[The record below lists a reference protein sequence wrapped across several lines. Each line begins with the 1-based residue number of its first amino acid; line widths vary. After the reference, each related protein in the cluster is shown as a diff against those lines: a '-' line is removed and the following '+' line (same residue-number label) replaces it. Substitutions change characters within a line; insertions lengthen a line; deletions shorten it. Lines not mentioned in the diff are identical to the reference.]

1 MSKRVFLVV
10 LDSFG
15 VGEEPDA
22 HAFGDWGV
30 NTLAS
35 IRKSPKFHCPNLA
48 RLGLFHL
55 DGVQPQQPQ
64 AERIG
69 AFARLQERSMGKDTT
84 IGHWEI
90 AGVESPAPL
99 PTYPDGFPPE
109 IIQEFEQRTGR
120 AVLCNKP
127 YSGTEVL
134 KDYGEEHLRT
144 GALIV
149 YTSADSVFQI
159 AAHEDIVPP
168 QQLYEYCRI
177 ARSILTGKH
186 GVGRVI
192 ARPFEGTCRD
202 DFRRTPRRHDFS
214 LQPPAKTMLDEISA
228 AGLDVIAVGKIN
240 DIFAGQGVTRAIPTS
255 GNPEGQQVL
264 LRLAQE
270 DFNGLAF
277 VNLVDFDMLYG
288 HRRDVDGYAAAAT
301 SFDETLAQL
310 LPLLRE
316 DDMLIVTAD
325 HGCDPA
331 YTRSTDHT
339 REYVPFLA
347 FGQKVKPGVN
357 LGTIA
362 GFGCI
367 AATVCSYLQVKAEV
381 TGQDVWPQICKK

>member
-30 NTLAS
+30 NTLGS

-64 AERIG
+64 AEPIG

-134 KDYGEEHLRT
+134 NTCAPGPLSCTLRQIPCFRLPRT
-144 GALIV
+144 RILCRR
-149 YTSADSVFQI
+149 SSFMNI
-159 AAHEDIVPP
+159 AA
-168 QQLYEYCRI
+168 
-177 ARSILTGKH
+177 S
-186 GVGRVI
+186 
-192 ARPFEGTCRD
+192 
-202 DFRRTPRRHDFS
+202 
-214 LQPPAKTMLDEISA
+214 PAAS
-228 AGLDVIAVGKIN
+228 
-240 DIFAGQGVTRAIPTS
+240 
-255 GNPEGQQVL
+255 
-264 LRLAQE
+264 
-270 DFNGLAF
+270 
-277 VNLVDFDMLYG
+277 
-288 HRRDVDGYAAAAT
+288 
-301 SFDETLAQL
+301 
-310 LPLLRE
+310 
-316 DDMLIVTAD
+316 
-325 HGCDPA
+325 
-331 YTRSTDHT
+331 
-339 REYVPFLA
+339 
-347 FGQKVKPGVN
+347 
-357 LGTIA
+357 
-362 GFGCI
+362 
-367 AATVCSYLQVKAEV
+367 
-381 TGQDVWPQICKK
+381 

>member
-1 MSKRVFLVV
+1 M

-30 NTLAS
+30 NTLGS

-64 AERIG
+64 AEPL
-69 AFARLQERSMGKDTT
+69 AP
-84 IGHWEI
+84 
-90 AGVESPAPL
+90 SPACKSARWAKIPPL
-99 PTYPDGFPPE
+99 ATGRLRGWKAPRRCPPYPDGFPPE

-192 ARPFEGTCRD
+192 ARPFEA
-202 DFRRTPRRHDFS
+202 
-214 LQPPAKTMLDEISA
+214 PAGMISA
-228 AGLDVIAVGKIN
+228 AR
-240 DIFAGQGVTRAIPTS
+240 RAAMIS
-255 GNPEGQQVL
+255 
-264 LRLAQE
+264 RCS
-270 DFNGLAF
+270 
-277 VNLVDFDMLYG
+277 
-288 HRRDVDGYAAAAT
+288 RRPRPCWMR
-301 SFDETLAQL
+301 F
-310 LPLLRE
+310 
-316 DDMLIVTAD
+316 
-325 HGCDPA
+325 
-331 YTRSTDHT
+331 
-339 REYVPFLA
+339 
-347 FGQKVKPGVN
+347 
-357 LGTIA
+357 
-362 GFGCI
+362 
-367 AATVCSYLQVKAEV
+367 
-381 TGQDVWPQICKK
+381 PQRGWM

>member
-64 AERIG
+64 AEPIG

-127 YSGTEVL
+127 YSPTEVL
-134 KDYGEEHLRT
+134 KDYCEEDL
-144 GALIV
+144 
-149 YTSADSVFQI
+149 
-159 AAHEDIVPP
+159 P
-168 QQLYEYCRI
+168 
-177 ARSILTGKH
+177 RSL
-186 GVGRVI
+186 
-192 ARPFEGTCRD
+192 
-202 DFRRTPRRHDFS
+202 S
-214 LQPPAKTMLDEISA
+214 
-228 AGLDVIAVGKIN
+228 
-240 DIFAGQGVTRAIPTS
+240 
-255 GNPEGQQVL
+255 
-264 LRLAQE
+264 
-270 DFNGLAF
+270 
-277 VNLVDFDMLYG
+277 
-288 HRRDVDGYAAAAT
+288 
-301 SFDETLAQL
+301 SF
-310 LPLLRE
+310 
-316 DDMLIVTAD
+316 
-325 HGCDPA
+325 
-331 YTRSTDHT
+331 
-339 REYVPFLA
+339 
-347 FGQKVKPGVN
+347 
-357 LGTIA
+357 
-362 GFGCI
+362 
-367 AATVCSYLQVKAEV
+367 
-381 TGQDVWPQICKK
+381 